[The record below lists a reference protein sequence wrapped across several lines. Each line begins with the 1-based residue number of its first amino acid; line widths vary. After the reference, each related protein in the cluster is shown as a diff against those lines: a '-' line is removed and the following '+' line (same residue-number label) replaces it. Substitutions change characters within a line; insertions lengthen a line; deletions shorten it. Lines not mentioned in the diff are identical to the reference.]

1 MLDSCCN
8 LEMKEHFQ
16 EAFTPEVLEEIRKQ
30 FNIPEQLNVR
40 YNTYAEGIRVD
51 LDFETLRTYGNG
63 TGTYKAR
70 ETMGS
75 FFLEPLPG
83 NGHVLVSCHSWIH
96 ETYRG
101 KGLGSRLHKMRLD
114 AAKAAGANAM
124 MCTVRADNEAELALM
139 RKFGWEQTWEYVAT
153 WVEGG
158 SQREADHKVQVWLKR
173 L

>member
-8 LEMKEHFQ
+8 LQLKEQFE
-16 EAFTPEVLEEIRKQ
+16 EAFTAEVLDEIRKQ

-40 YNTYAEGIRVD
+40 YVTYGEGIRVD
-51 LDFETLRTYGNG
+51 VDFETTRMYG
-63 TGTYKAR
+63 TGNDTYKAR

-75 FFLEPLPG
+75 FSLEPLPG
-83 NGHVLVSCHSWIH
+83 NGHVLVSCQSWIH
-96 ETYRG
+96 DTYRR

-124 MCTVRADNEAELALM
+124 LCTVRADNEAELALM

-153 WVEGG
+153 GDY
-158 SQREADHKVQVWLKR
+158 EADHKVQVWMKR